1 MHSCGNVPFDCNLLL
16 SLLVS
21 LVMEVN
27 PELTWKHPEPL
38 LVLNLQF
45 RFSVSGRASDER
57 IHDSLLEQAADG
69 PHLLLRVP
77 ASCLGPGKEFLSYK
91 GLVTDFLCL
100 LSIFL
105 EDFVSAIPHLGT
117 FQNKQ
122 VRAEKDTEQDFKII
136 KPHILVNSPI
146 RHSPNFFCSP
156 LVLVVSFRDA
166 QPQIFFCSN

>member
-1 MHSCGNVPFDCNLLL
+1 MK
-16 SLLVS
+16 
-21 LVMEVN
+21 VN
-27 PELTWKHPEPL
+27 PELTWQHPEPL
-38 LVLNLQF
+38 QVLNLQF

-77 ASCLGPGKEFLSYK
+77 ASCLGPGKEFLSYQ
-91 GLVTDFLCL
+91 GLVTDFLWL

-117 FQNKQ
+117 FQNKE

-146 RHSPNFFCSP
+146 RHSPNFFAPHWSWSY
-156 LVLVVSFRDA
+156 LLETLNLRFFFA
-166 QPQIFFCSN
+166 QTERIKHALPQAAQLSIFMQENQQ